1 MNRTTAC
8 IALTLCTGLL
18 LSACSHIVDPAKAR
32 QCEALLKQASDQLEE
47 AKVKGFGGGVKWTQA
62 AGLLTAA
69 ATQQQFE
76 RFDGCINKATRAM
89 ALIREAQAEK
99 KK

>member
-1 MNRTTAC
+1 LKYTSVC
-8 IALTLCTGLL
+8 IALTLCAGL
-18 LSACSHIVDPAKAR
+18 LSACSHVVDPGKAR
-32 QCEALLKQASDQLEE
+32 QCEALRKQAAEKLEE

-76 RFDGCINKATRAM
+76 RFDGCIDKATRAM
-89 ALIREAQAEK
+89 ALIREAQTEK
-99 KK
+99 TK